1 MKYSNVP
8 SIKTGFREKMPL
20 EVYQNSCA
28 RNKVPVRRTVEQALR
43 NNVQMD
49 ALVLADT
56 CRLRRIIAMINICL
70 NETEG
75 REN

>member
-1 MKYSNVP
+1 
-8 SIKTGFREKMPL
+8 MPL

-56 CRLRRIIAMINICL
+56 CRLRKIRTMTKYL
-70 NETEG
+70 F
-75 REN
+75 